1 MRVCRQN
8 TAAERLVF
16 VYSIPSD
23 CSIDVSKMHHMA
35 WNTTLGIYK
44 LLSLACTFQ
53 KVLSIKSEERSRLS
67 TRERVFETNNKK
79 NPNQQTTTTF
89 VAIELCHSCCG
100 RHGLSGGNMQG

>member
-8 TAAERLVF
+8 TAAERLIF

-35 WNTTLGIYK
+35 WNTALGIYK

-53 KVLSIKSEERSRLS
+53 KVLRIKSEERSNLS
-67 TRERVFETNNKK
+67 TLERLFEEKK
-79 NPNQQTTTTF
+79 PKTKQKN
-89 VAIELCHSCCG
+89 
-100 RHGLSGGNMQG
+100 